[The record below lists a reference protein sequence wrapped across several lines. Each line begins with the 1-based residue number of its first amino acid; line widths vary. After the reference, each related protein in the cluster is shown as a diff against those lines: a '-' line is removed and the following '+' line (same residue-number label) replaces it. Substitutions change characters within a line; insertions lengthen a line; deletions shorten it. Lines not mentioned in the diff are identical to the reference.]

1 MQRSGRCVSNG
12 SIYRARLLA
21 GRYFILGLSSRYRAF
36 ITGLRRCYLR
46 RSSLIIPHFKAVIT
60 GRRRCNLG
68 RSSLIIPHF
77 KAVITG
83 RSSLIIPHFKGVIT
97 GRMRCNLGRSSLN
110 LSLKFKA
117 HKRSRGFRVTCAP
130 WHFLQKKI
138 SPTM

>member
-36 ITGLRRCYLR
+36 ITGLRRCYLK

-60 GRRRCNLG
+60 GRMRCYL
-68 RSSLIIPHF
+68 
-77 KAVITG
+77 K

-97 GRMRCNLGRSSLN
+97 GRMRCNLERSSLN
-110 LSLKFKA
+110 LSFNFKA
-117 HKRSRGFRVTCAP
+117 HKRSRDFRVTCTLKY
-130 WHFLQKKI
+130 FFVKKI
-138 SPTM
+138 RLII

>member
-36 ITGLRRCYLR
+36 ITGLRRCYLK

-60 GRRRCNLG
+60 GRRRCNLR

-77 KAVITG
+77 KAVIIR
-83 RSSLIIPHFKGVIT
+83 RSSLIIPHFKGIIT
-97 GRMRCNLGRSSLN
+97 RRMRYNLRRSSLN
-110 LSLKFKA
+110 LSLNFKA
-117 HKRSRGFRVTCAP
+117 YKRSRGFCVTCAP
-130 WHFLQKKI
+130 
-138 SPTM
+138 